1 LIELYKLK
9 LQAMACVPRIIFKQ
23 EFSNQHFRL
32 CPLAFYVAH
41 IVASSSYHVHLPFIK
56 LSGVIYDVERSGKEK
71 IIIIWILHLGESQG
85 SRQSEHDKN
94 T

>member
-1 LIELYKLK
+1 
-9 LQAMACVPRIIFKQ
+9 MACVPRIIFKQ

-32 CPLAFYVAH
+32 CPLAFYLAH

-71 IIIIWILHLGESQG
+71 IIIIGFCIWANPRG